1 VLLVRS
7 TANTGFNA
15 KLVAEESF
23 GFPEYIFSHT
33 LQTLSLLPT
42 QLRRG
47 KTVLLSKGF
56 EVEMYTG
63 TPQGEIVGLSDKIVA
78 SLDGF
83 VREPDSRNVEYTTA
97 PLCSYDRLLCALVR
111 PRRQLR
117 AYLERLGNY
126 TLIPGSTLSLE
137 GSDRFYRSDPT
148 NPYHD
153 YIEQTYGT
161 KVVTASIH
169 INIGISEPELLM
181 RAIRLV
187 RLEAPLYLAL
197 SASSPFLDGHP
208 TGYHST
214 RWGLFPKT
222 PTHVPLFESHPHF
235 IQWTEDQLAAGTMQN
250 VRHLWASVRPNG
262 DRRPYNLNRLE
273 LRICDLVIDPIAL
286 LAVTALIEA
295 RLWQLIDDPSLDPLL
310 SSTLPATTR
319 AQDLVA
325 LTEANEDAAARHSL
339 DATLRHWQD
348 GRQILAR
355 DWIEEIYQDV
365 WSAAKKRGFSCFL
378 SPVKK
383 ILREGN
389 TAQQWLKLHSSSF
402 DSSRVIVQAIQ
413 AMAEQEWELEDK
425 LCQPL
430 VA

>member
-1 VLLVRS
+1 M
-7 TANTGFNA
+7 
-15 KLVAEESF
+15 
-23 GFPEYIFSHT
+23 
-33 LQTLSLLPT
+33 
-42 QLRRG
+42 
-47 KTVLLSKGF
+47 LLSKGF

-63 TPQGEIVGLSDKIVA
+63 TPQGDVVGLSDKIVA

-111 PRRQLR
+111 PRQQLR
-117 AYLERLGNY
+117 RYLQQLGNY
-126 TLIPGSTLSLE
+126 TIMPGSTLSLE
-137 GSDRFYRSDPT
+137 ESDRFYRSDPN
-148 NPYHD
+148 NPYHT

-187 RLEAPLYLAL
+187 RLEAPLYLSL
-197 SASSPFLDGHP
+197 TASSPFLKGQP

-222 PTHVPLFESHPHF
+222 PTHVPLFESHAHF
-235 IQWTEDQLAAGTMQN
+235 IQWTEEQIAIGTMQN
-250 VRHLWASVRPNG
+250 VRHLWSSVRPNG

-273 LRICDLVIDPIAL
+273 LRICDLVVDPIAL

-295 RLWQLIDDPSLDPLL
+295 RLWQLIDDPRLDPLEL
-310 SSTLPATTR
+310 STLPASTR
-319 AQDLVA
+319 SQDLVELA
-325 LTEANEDAAARHSL
+325 DANEDAAARDSL

-348 GRQILAR
+348 GRKILAR
-355 DWIEEIYQDV
+355 DWIAEIYDDV
-365 WSAAKKRGFSCFL
+365 WAIAKKHGFSCFL

-389 TAQQWLKLHSSSF
+389 TAQQWLAQIAGGS
-402 DSSRVIVQAIQ
+402 DSRDVIVNAIQ
-413 AMAEQEWELEDK
+413 AMAEQESELEDK
-425 LCQPL
+425 LCQQL